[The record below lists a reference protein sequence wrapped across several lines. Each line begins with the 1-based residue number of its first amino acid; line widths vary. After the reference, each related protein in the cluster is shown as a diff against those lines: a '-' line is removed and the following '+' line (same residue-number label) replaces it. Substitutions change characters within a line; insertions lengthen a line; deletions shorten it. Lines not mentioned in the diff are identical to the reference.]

1 MKNKLF
7 IGFIVSFA
15 LLLLPV
21 GFVSSA
27 YSSELGNPWDYVTD
41 FADRV
46 LDTSSDMV
54 DWLSDYLKYGSRFDD
69 KYGEGG
75 HGGGG
80 YHRALEEGIKD
91 SVVYGPDNLEIESIN
106 VNL

>member
-80 YHRALEEGIKD
+80 YHRALEEATKQKKQ
-91 SVVYGPDNLEIESIN
+91 
-106 VNL
+106 